1 MTNTTAYPLQWPNG
15 FPRTTNPIESR
26 FGKYGSRPTTAF
38 GTNALQHELRRL
50 GASNVVIST
59 NLTLRNDGL
68 PRSSQRAPED
78 AGVAVY
84 FTKAGEQRVIAC
96 DKWRTVG
103 ENIYA
108 IAKSIEAMRGID
120 RWGCSDM
127 LNRMF
132 NGFKALPEKAGEGAA
147 SWWDV
152 LGVSVDATKS
162 EIIAAYRKR
171 GKETHPDLG
180 GDAEEFNRVVV
191 AYKQAT
197 E

>member
-1 MTNTTAYPLQWPNG
+1 MSTPAYPLQWPEG
-15 FPRTTNPIESR
+15 FSRTPNPIESR
-26 FGKYGSRPTTAF
+26 FGRYNNRPTARASTQ
-38 GTNALQHELRRL
+38 ALQSELRRM
-50 GASNVVIST
+50 GASGVVIST

-84 FTKAGEQRVIAC
+84 FMESGEQRVIAC

-103 ENIYA
+103 ENMYA

-132 NGFKALPEKAGEGAA
+132 TGFKALPENAGGTWWADYFGVPEDA
-147 SWWDV
+147 SKEDV
-152 LGVSVDATKS
+152 R
-162 EIIAAYRKR
+162 AAYRNMAK
-171 GKETHPDLG
+171 TMHPDQG
-180 GDAEEFNRVVV
+180 GSEEQFQELQDQWVLY
-191 AYKQAT
+191 AALHG
-197 E
+197 